1 MLPLSRLDCPL
12 SLKTP
17 NMGNPGLQVSIGCLS
32 FDIEVT
38 RFIKDACLENELEIR
53 PDENC
58 HVLLIPMPNKSPE
71 IWSKIRSKIKQL
83 KEDTNGIILL
93 HSSNIGVDY
102 IEFGKNAQ
110 YISSLGEKLSAVIFV
125 DSWTNAK
132 VVPNPSARIP
142 PHELS
147 PVLQRIVESIKRPT
161 HDWVVDL
168 QRICGDHYHLYH

>member
-1 MLPLSRLDCPL
+1 MKPYRDGGPD
-12 SLKTP
+12 
-17 NMGNPGLQVSIGCLS
+17 LQVSLGCLS

-38 RFIKDACLENELEIR
+38 RFIKDACLENELEIG

-58 HVLLIPMPNKSPE
+58 HVVLIPMPDKSPE
-71 IWSKIRSKIKQL
+71 IWSKIRRKIKQL
-83 KEDTNGIILL
+83 KEDKNGFILL

-132 VVPNPSARIP
+132 FIPNPSARIP
-142 PHELS
+142 PQELS
-147 PVLQRIVESIKRPT
+147 PVLRRIVESIKRPT